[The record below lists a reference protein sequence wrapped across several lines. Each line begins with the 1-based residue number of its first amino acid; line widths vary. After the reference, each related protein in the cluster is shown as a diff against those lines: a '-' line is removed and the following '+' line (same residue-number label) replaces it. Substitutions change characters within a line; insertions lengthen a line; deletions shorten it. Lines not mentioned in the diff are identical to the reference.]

1 MAGPLKEGTRP
12 EMKSDAISERAPATS
27 EDLQEGD
34 SRIAF
39 AVNLASALHRYG
51 TSTHRLEQAMNLVL
65 RKIGLRGHFFSTP
78 TGIFAS
84 FGLPEE
90 HRTSLIKAE
99 PGAVDLEKMALLDEL
114 TGRVIQGEVG
124 PTEGEKRVAAI
135 VAAPPRYGP
144 VLTALCFG
152 LVSGA
157 SSRFLGG
164 GWREAVI
171 ATAIGLI
178 LGAMASLVG
187 RSEDASRVFEPMA
200 AVVSAALA
208 LISAQYFSPVS
219 IYVTTLAGL
228 IGLVPG
234 LTLTTAMTELATR
247 NLVSGTA
254 RLMGAGL
261 IFLEIGFGVAL
272 GGQVSRLLPPTP
284 LFSTPEP
291 LAPWTLWVALA
302 ITPLALS
309 VLLRAHP
316 RDIGWILAASV
327 LSFAGSRA
335 GAALLGPQLGAFV
348 GAVLVGTISNL
359 YARWLNRPAAVS
371 LVPSIM
377 LLVPGSIG
385 FGSLS
390 KFIERDVVSGVET
403 AFNMALVA
411 VSLATGLLV
420 ANLILPPR
428 KAL

>member
-1 MAGPLKEGTRP
+1 
-12 EMKSDAISERAPATS
+12 MKSDLLEQYIPAPDEHLEES
-27 EDLQEGD
+27 D

-39 AVNLASALHRYG
+39 AVKLGSALHKYG

-65 RKIGLRGHFFSTP
+65 KKIGLNGHFFSTP

-90 HRTSLIKAE
+90 HRTSLIRAE
-99 PGAVDLEKMALLDEL
+99 PGEVNLEKLALLHDL
-114 TGRVIQGEVG
+114 TGQVIKGDIASAA
-124 PTEGEKRVAAI
+124 GEKQVDDI

-144 VLTALCFG
+144 LLHALCFG

-164 GWREAVI
+164 GWRETVAAAI
-171 ATAIGLI
+171 IGLI
-178 LGAMASLVG
+178 LGGLAYVVG
-187 RSEDASRVFEPMA
+187 RSENASQVFDPMA
-200 AVVSAALA
+200 AMIAAALA
-208 LISAQYFSPVS
+208 MVAAQFFLPLS

-228 IGLVPG
+228 IVLVPG

-272 GGQVSRLLPPTP
+272 GGQIKKLLPPVP
-284 LFSTPEP
+284 LFASPEP
-291 LAPWTLWVALA
+291 LAPWTLGVALL
-302 ITPLALS
+302 ISPLALS

-316 RDIGWILAASV
+316 RDIGWILIASII
-327 LSFAGSRA
+327 SFGGSRA
-335 GAALLGPQLGAFV
+335 GASLLGPELGAFV
-348 GAVLVGTISNL
+348 GATLVGSVSNL
-359 YARWLNRPAAVS
+359 YGRWLNRPAAVT
-371 LVPSIM
+371 LVPSIL

-403 AFNMALVA
+403 AFIMVLVA
-411 VSLATGLLV
+411 VALATGLLV
-420 ANLILPPR
+420 ANLIVPPR